1 MRFVDSYDDIIDLP
15 HHVSANRPH
24 MSVYDR
30 AAQFSP
36 FAALKGY
43 DDEIDEA
50 ARLTESKIEPDG
62 ARAEELNEKLL
73 LLAEQADAHPVVRLT
88 YFVPDGK
95 KSGGAYLTKED
106 ALRKLDADDRKIIL
120 RCGTVVPFEN
130 IWEIE
135 LK

>member
-1 MRFVDSYDDIIDLP
+1 MKNTDDYNDIMDLP

-43 DDEIDEA
+43 NDEIDEA
-50 ARLTESKIEPDG
+50 ARLTESKREADG
-62 ARAEELNEKLL
+62 AHAEELNEKLL
-73 LLAEQADAHPVVRLT
+73 LLAEQADARPRIKVT
-88 YFVPDGK
+88 FFVADDK
-95 KSGGAYLTKED
+95 KSGGAYVTKED
-106 ALRKLDADDRKIIL
+106 ALAKFDVCNCRLTLA
-120 RCGTVVPFEN
+120 CGAVVPFEN
-130 IWEIE
+130 LWDIQ

>member
-1 MRFVDSYDDIIDLP
+1 MKETDYYNDIIDLP

-50 ARLTESKIEPDG
+50 ARLTDSKIEPDG

-73 LLAEQADAHPVVRLT
+73 LLAEQASEHPRIKVT
-88 YFVPDGK
+88 YFVADGK

-106 ALRKLDADDRKIIL
+106 ALAKFDVCNRKLL
-120 RCGTVVPFEN
+120 LESGTIVSFEDLWN
-130 IWEIE
+130 IE

>member
-1 MRFVDSYDDIIDLP
+1 MKNTDDYNDIMDLP

-50 ARLTESKIEPDG
+50 ARLTESKREADG
-62 ARAEELNEKLL
+62 AHAEELNEKLL
-73 LLAEQADAHPVVRLT
+73 LLAEQTDARPRIKVT
-88 YFVPDGK
+88 FFVADGK
-95 KSGGAYLTKED
+95 KGGGAYVTKED
-106 ALRKLDADDRKIIL
+106 ALAKFDVCNRRLTLA
-120 RCGTVVPFEN
+120 CGAVVPFEN
-130 IWEIE
+130 LWDIQ